1 MVNKKDKDYG
11 KSTGV
16 MQIVSIHDLQ
26 LFLRLCGCEE
36 LKAPQSL
43 LED

>member
-1 MVNKKDKDYG
+1 
-11 KSTGV
+11 

-26 LFLRLCGCEE
+26 HFLRLCGCEE

-43 LED
+43 LGD